1 MISESG
7 KQWFNELV
15 NQWAN
20 ESINQQSSESTNQWT
35 NEWMIEQTN
44 ERNDTKWNKMKWNE
58 WVNQSMKQWTI
69 ESSNQGTKEPRNQ
82 GTKVNESMNQ
92 WINNFAKIIFQKC
105 SETRSVYQC
114 LCVKSSS
121 HYSHV
126 HILPTSFSKTA
137 PNISVFNHV
146 YVKTISHCSI
156 VRICALRPSV
166 FSNFYVK
173 FRSHYSL
180 SHILPTPSS
189 ERAPCMWA
197 SCEFYL
203 TWSSRYT
210 VSCTFCRPHLW
221 KVIQTWLLFL
231 TCSSANQALATV
243 LCTFCPQLVQFEAP
257 AETETLLWW

>member
-1 MISESG
+1 MSQSTS
-7 KQWFNELV
+7 KVV
-15 NQWAN
+15 NQRIN
-20 ESINQQSSESTNQWT
+20 ERMSGWLNKRT
-35 NEWMIEQTN
+35 NETTRN
-44 ERNDTKWNKMKWNE
+44 EIKWNE
-58 WVNQSMKQWTI
+58 MNESMNPWSNEPLNQV
-69 ESSNQGTKEPRNQ
+69 TKEPRNQ

-105 SETRSVYQC
+105 SETLSVYQC

-197 SCEFYL
+197 SCQFYL